1 MQALASEPRLTP
13 RGLHG
18 SHGARAPAP
27 LTTGVIHVVGH
38 NAGEEIDRT
47 LYDTWTGGGGP
58 SLQAVNTDELE
69 LFGRTESAS
78 GGPN

>member
-1 MQALASEPRLTP
+1 MTP

-18 SHGARAPAP
+18 SHGAHAPAP

-47 LYDTWTGGGGP
+47 LFDNWT
-58 SLQAVNTDELE
+58 SHVMK
-69 LFGRTESAS
+69 
-78 GGPN
+78 